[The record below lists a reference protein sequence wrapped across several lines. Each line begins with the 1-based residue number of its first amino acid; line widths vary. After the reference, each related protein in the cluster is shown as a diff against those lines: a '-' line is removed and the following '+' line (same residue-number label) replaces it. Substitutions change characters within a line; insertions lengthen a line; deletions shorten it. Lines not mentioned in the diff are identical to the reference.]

1 MALITSAD
9 GLHWHAAHHPLVSLR
24 KLKVGGQHKTVPA
37 HLERPF
43 ILFDKNGR
51 PQVLYAAAAS
61 IGEPF
66 KNKSDRIAKEENS
79 FIVSFGL
86 N

>member
-1 MALITSAD
+1 LALITSAD

-24 KLKVGGQHKTVPA
+24 ELKVDGQHKTVLT

-51 PQVLYAAAAS
+51 PQVLYAAAS

-66 KNKSDRIAKEENS
+66 KNKSDRVAKEENS

>member
-1 MALITSAD
+1 MLYVIQYGAIFFCAV
-9 GLHWHAAHHPLVSLR
+9 A
-24 KLKVGGQHKTVPA
+24 
-37 HLERPF
+37 
-43 ILFDKNGR
+43 KNG
-51 PQVLYAAAAS
+51 AS

>member
-1 MALITSAD
+1 MLYVIQYGAIFCAV
-9 GLHWHAAHHPLVSLR
+9 A
-24 KLKVGGQHKTVPA
+24 
-37 HLERPF
+37 
-43 ILFDKNGR
+43 KNG
-51 PQVLYAAAAS
+51 AS

-66 KNKSDRIAKEENS
+66 KNKPDRIAKEENS